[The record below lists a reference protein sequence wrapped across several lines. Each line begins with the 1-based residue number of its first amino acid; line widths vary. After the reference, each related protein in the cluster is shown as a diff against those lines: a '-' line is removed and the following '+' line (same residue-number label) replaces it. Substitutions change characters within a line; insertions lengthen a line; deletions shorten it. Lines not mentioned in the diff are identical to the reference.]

1 MDFKKEVVFQQPLP
15 DVVPDEIYNLVRPE
29 ATADIEWTDT
39 GYEVASYEIKRG
51 PSENQDGIVLSLIPT
66 NIMRSI
72 LSKRPEKIVKDD
84 FIAFKSKEVPYFIAK
99 VLCIRK
105 WSMFVRY
112 YGDRDFGPPY
122 TPSNYTNSETGKI
135 RPYYANFFLC
145 DNGNISLGV

>member
-51 PSENQDGIVLSLIPT
+51 PRENQ
-66 NIMRSI
+66 
-72 LSKRPEKIVKDD
+72 DD

-122 TPSNYTNSETGKI
+122 TPSTYTNS
-135 RPYYANFFLC
+135 
-145 DNGNISLGV
+145 